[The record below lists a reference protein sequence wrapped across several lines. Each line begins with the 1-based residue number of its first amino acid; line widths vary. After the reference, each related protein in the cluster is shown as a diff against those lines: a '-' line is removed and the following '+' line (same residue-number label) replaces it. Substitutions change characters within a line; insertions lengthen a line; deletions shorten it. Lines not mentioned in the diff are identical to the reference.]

1 MFNFKLVIGLFAIA
15 VLSFIGC
22 SESEN
27 INSPTNDSNSS
38 FSTLLKSTDAI
49 EGNAPP
55 AEGIVIEGVSVP
67 GIALGFTRAQV
78 EDAYGAPQSCQ
89 SSGTFGNNAYCS
101 FPVSG
106 GGQVN
111 VHYRGA
117 DGGTANGS
125 PDDVVFKIGWTE
137 ATNGWTTTAGI
148 NTTLA
153 KQNPQ
158 AVVAA
163 YPDAQVT
170 YNQFGNIYSVVDY
183 PLGIEV
189 IWVPDFYTGQI
200 HVRMAIF
207 YSMVAPPLPEKL
219 TRVTDINLT
228 TRKVRGKRQVQAY
241 VKVQNEQNLAAR
253 EANVIASWTF
263 PDGSTQFVEDATSN
277 SGYAYFEIINV
288 PRGTYALT
296 VDDVV
301 LEDHVFDRDNSVLS
315 ASVNVK

>member
-1 MFNFKLVIGLFAIA
+1 MFNFKLGIGLFAIA
-15 VLSFIGC
+15 VLSLIGC
-22 SESEN
+22 SESDN
-27 INSPTNDSNSS
+27 INNPQNDSNSS
-38 FSTLLKSTDAI
+38 FSTLLKSSGTI

-55 AEGIVIEGVSVP
+55 AEGIVLEGVSVP

-89 SSGTFGNNAYCS
+89 SSGTPGNKAYCS

-137 ATNGWTTTAGI
+137 ATSGWTTTAGV

-153 KQNPQ
+153 KENPE
-158 AVVAA
+158 AVISA

-170 YNQFGNIYSVVDY
+170 YNQFGSIYSVVDY

-189 IWVPDFYTGQI
+189 IWVPDFYTGQT

-207 YSMVAPPLPEKL
+207 YSTVAPPLPEKL

-228 TRKVRGKRQVQAY
+228 TSKVRGKRQVQAY
-241 VKVQNEQNLAAR
+241 VKVQDEQGQSAR
-253 EANVIASWTF
+253 GATVFALWTF

-277 SGYAYFEIINV
+277 SGNAYFEIIDV
-288 PRGTYALT
+288 PRGAYTLT

-301 LEDHVFDRDNSVLS
+301 LEGHVFDRANSVLS
-315 ASVNVK
+315 ASINVK